1 MIGSNV
7 LIQIFSSL
15 AGSIITFFTLSLS
28 ARLFGP
34 SILGN
39 LAFVISLFGLVFAFA
54 DLGFSRA
61 HVHFTASLK
70 KAGKTLGTFIRIKLL
85 LLTLT
90 GLLATILGLTKTT
103 SFKGLFLLMLICQL
117 SSRLAEAILITFEGL
132 QVSIPQ
138 NTIRL
143 ISKAFRLLA
152 VIILG
157 YSLKNNFGYSLT
169 FLAESL
175 SLVILAFFVLS
186 RFKPLKYSK
195 SLARKYLKYSLPFFA
210 IFPLSYFLD
219 HGVVV
224 ILKNLSTTIQ
234 VGYFSASQNLAGF
247 VKSLF
252 GSVMIFFFP
261 QISKLFSKK
270 DHQSI
275 EKYLN
280 LTLKYLLLL
289 MTPLLMFLFLLRREI
304 VSLVLGAQF
313 SPAVPVFSLFLLGTY
328 LLMILAPYDQVLF
341 ATRNHQPLIYV
352 NLVSLIVALTS
363 SYFLVPILNS
373 QGAVLSLIIA
383 WIINGIWHLW
393 LIKKRLQLV
402 ILPQIFKFIFPAIL
416 LLILSESVMDSY
428 YPTLV
433 IKLLI
438 SLVSLSLYLIFLY
451 GFKVFNKKDI
461 RYFASLINLAKK

>member
-1 MIGSNV
+1 MGSNILV
-7 LIQIFSSL
+7 QILSSL

-39 LAFVISLFGLVFAFA
+39 LAFVMSLFGLIFAFS

-70 KAGKTLGTFIRIKLL
+70 KPSKTLGTFIRIKIVLL
-85 LLTLT
+85 SLT
-90 GLLATILGLTKTT
+90 GLLATMLGLAKTS
-103 SFKGLFLLMLICQL
+103 SFKGLFILMLIYQI
-117 SSRLAEAILITFEGL
+117 SSRLAEAALITFEGL
-132 QVSIPQ
+132 QASIPQ

-143 ISKAFRLLA
+143 TSKAFRLLA
-152 VIILG
+152 VIVLG
-157 YSLKNNFGYSLT
+157 YRLKNNFGYSLT

-175 SLVILAFFVLS
+175 SLVILSFIIIR

-195 SLARKYLKYSLPFFA
+195 ILAQKYLKYSLPFFA

-224 ILKNLSTTIQ
+224 ILKNLSTTTQ

-247 VKSLF
+247 AKSLV

-275 EKYLN
+275 QKYLN

-289 MTPLLMFLFLLRREI
+289 MTPFLMLLFLLRREI
-304 VSLVLGAQF
+304 ISLILGAQF
-313 SPAVPVFSLFLLGTY
+313 SQAVPVFSLFLLGTY

-341 ATRNHQPLIYV
+341 ATQNHQPLIYA
-352 NLVSLIVALTS
+352 NLISLIIALTS
-363 SYFLVPILNS
+363 SYFLVPILDS
-373 QGAVLSLIIA
+373 QGAVLSIIFA

-393 LIKKRLQLV
+393 LIKKRLKMT
-402 ILPQIFKFIFPAIL
+402 IMPQIFKFIIPALL
-416 LLILSESVMDSY
+416 LLILSEMIMNFY
-428 YPTLV
+428 NLTLV

-438 SLVSLSLYLIFLY
+438 TLISLSLYLVFLY
-451 GFKVFNKKDI
+451 SFKVFNKKDI
-461 RYFASLINLAKK
+461 NYFINLIPFARK